1 MECHDLLH
9 RTSLFLIYSSGK
21 PLLLSSD
28 RWTVLAF
35 WTWKALL
42 VRREKQEEYVT
53 VMNIVR
59 LDKSDQ
65 PSYRMK

>member
-9 RTSLFLIYSSGK
+9 RISLFLIYSSGK

-28 RWTVLAF
+28 RWTVLVF
-35 WTWKALL
+35 WTWGALS
-42 VRREKQEEYVT
+42 VPREKQEECVT

-59 LDKSDQ
+59 LDKSGQ
-65 PSYRMK
+65 P